1 MVPVA
6 PCIFVVT
13 ETDHENMTD
22 DSPVAAPP
30 DEATRPTIRWTLRP
44 VADELLVDALASDLN
59 DLPHALARALAL
71 RGVRSYD
78 DAHTFFRP
86 SLGRLHDPYLMRD
99 MDRAVPRIVAAIR
112 DGERVMVYGD
122 YDVDGTTSTAMM
134 MTFLQSQGLEVDFFI
149 PNRFE
154 HGYGISEAGIDVAVE
169 RGVSLIVALD
179 CGITA
184 VDETEYARSKGIE
197 LVICDHHTPG
207 DVLPDAAAVLDPK
220 RLDCD
225 YPFDGLSGCGVGFKL
240 IQAVIAELGLPEE
253 EAWPYLDLVAV
264 STACDIVP
272 MVGENRVLMRAGL
285 KQISESPRAGI
296 VALADCANVDLN
308 VCTSSKMVFQIGPRI
323 NAAGR
328 IADAGVAADLLAT
341 TDPVEARRL
350 VGVIEE
356 LNLRRR
362 ELDRQTRDEAF
373 RVAEAQMADDP
384 MALVVYKPGWHPGV
398 IGITASRVAERFHRP
413 TVLLTSDE
421 ETGVAKGSARS
432 VKGISIYD
440 ALSHC
445 ADLLDRFGGHA
456 FAAGLALPLDRV
468 DTLRE
473 RLQTAVGLAVADTDD
488 LIPEIEIDAHL
499 HLGDVTPRFWSV
511 LKQFGPHGPDNLRPT
526 FWGRGLRVVG
536 QPSCVGAQKQHLRMR
551 VAQDDGGPVF
561 SVIGFGLA
569 DRYDAGLASVRRG
582 QPLELAFQVDEN
594 TWNGRTTLQLRA
606 QDLRLEQNA

>member
-1 MVPVA
+1 MPDASLAASIQEADA
-6 PCIFVVT
+6 PAV
-13 ETDHENMTD
+13 
-22 DSPVAAPP
+22 
-30 DEATRPTIRWTLRP
+30 RWTLRP
-44 VADELLVDALASDLN
+44 VQDELLVDALASDLN
-59 DLPHALARALAL
+59 DLPHALARSLAL
-71 RGVRSYD
+71 RGVRSFD

-86 SLGRLHDPYLMRD
+86 SLSRLHDPYRMRD
-99 MDRAVPRIVAAIR
+99 MDRAVARVAAAIR

-134 MTFLQSQGLEVDFFI
+134 TTFLQSQGLEVDFFI

-154 HGYGISEAGIDVAVE
+154 HGYGLSEAGIDVAVT
-169 RGVSLIVALD
+169 RGATLVVALD

-184 VDETEYARSKGIE
+184 VDEAAYAKAQGVD

-240 IQAVIAELGLPEE
+240 IQAVIGELGLPEE

-285 KQISESPRAGI
+285 KQLCDAPRTGI
-296 VALADCANVDLN
+296 VALAERAGVDLTC
-308 VCTSSKMVFQIGPRI
+308 CTSSKMVFQIGPRI

-328 IADAGVAADLLAT
+328 IDDASVAAELLAS
-341 TDPVEARRL
+341 TDPDHARLLVDAIEA
-350 VGVIEE
+350 
-356 LNLRRR
+356 LNIRRR

-373 RVAEAQMADDP
+373 TVAEALMADDP

-398 IGITASRVAERFHRP
+398 IGITASRVAEHFHRP
-413 TVLLTSDE
+413 TVLLTSGGGS
-421 ETGVAKGSARS
+421 GVAKGSARS

-440 ALSHC
+440 ALARCS
-445 ADLLDRFGGHA
+445 DLLDRFGGHA
-456 FAAGLALPLDRV
+456 FAAGLALPIGRV
-468 DTLRE
+468 DDLRDQ
-473 RLQTAVGLAVADTDD
+473 LQTAVGLAVADTDD
-488 LIPEIEIDAHL
+488 LVPEIEIDAHL

-511 LKQFGPHGPDNLRPT
+511 LKQFGPHGPDNERPT
-526 FWGRGLRVVG
+526 FWGRGLRVIG
-536 QPSCVGAQKQHLRMR
+536 QPSCVGAEKQHLRMR
-551 VAQDDGGPVF
+551 VAQHDGGPVF

-569 DRYDAGLASVRRG
+569 DRYDAALASVRRG

-606 QDLRLEQNA
+606 QDLRLDETA